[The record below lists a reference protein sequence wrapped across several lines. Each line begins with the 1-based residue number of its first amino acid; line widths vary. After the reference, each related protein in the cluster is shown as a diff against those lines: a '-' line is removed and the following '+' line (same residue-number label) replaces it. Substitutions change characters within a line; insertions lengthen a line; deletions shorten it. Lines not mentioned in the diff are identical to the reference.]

1 MRLPRAGPPYIRV
14 PPPGSLRVAEA
25 PIGNAYIAVAGQE
38 DTPLTDSREA
48 LRTLTLE
55 IKAGKADQLLQSA
68 QLAVRGNV
76 ISTLRFFLRPAS
88 VELSAIGYCSP

>member
-1 MRLPRAGPPYIRV
+1 MVGIDREEPFCGEGNNCFRMGTD
-14 PPPGSLRVAEA
+14 SE
-25 PIGNAYIAVAGQE
+25 GNACIAVAGQE
-38 DTPLTDSREA
+38 DAPLPDGREA
-48 LRTLTLE
+48 LRALILE
-55 IKAGKADQLLQSA
+55 IKAGKADHLLQSA